1 MGFTYSKADNNN
13 APTASIPFTSP
24 RPVLESDRRDLG
36 KYSPHLE
43 ALSQDWVCVFDV
55 YPFSFY

>member
-43 ALSQDWVCVFDV
+43 ALSQDWV
-55 YPFSFY
+55 